1 MYMTPKKKI
10 EPQVNKLLAQKIY
23 NGNRGKIKTIKIKL
37 VPKRGRRSK
46 IEKNSSC
53 THQVRR

>member
-1 MYMTPKKKI
+1 MAPEKKI
-10 EPQVNKLLAQKIY
+10 EPQVNKILAQKIY
-23 NGNRGKIKTIKIKL
+23 KGNRGKIKTIKVKL

-46 IEKNSSC
+46 KEKNSSC